1 MEFPDE
7 KDPPSS
13 SSYKGLYQN
22 FLIYSSNYSLTVFWC
37 FRGRVG
43 GGVEK
48 GCTGSEWLNNAI
60 LTRLLNNNIR
70 ATHNLFKQKSICFIA
85 CGSLA
90 WSSIWIFDVQ
100 KKKKKIYLDLV
111 WRKVAACLSI
121 NKLNYILDV
130 SFIVA
135 FSLWKMW

>member
-70 ATHNLFKQKSICFIA
+70 ATHNLFKQKSMFHCLWQFGMVFNLNFQ
-85 CGSLA
+85 CS
-90 WSSIWIFDVQ
+90 
-100 KKKKKIYLDLV
+100 KKKKIYLDLV
-111 WRKVAACLSI
+111 WRKVVACLSI